1 MKAIVIWSTFQSIN
15 NFILQNWGAC
25 VDIVFGHV
33 SEKLMKLGSAARK
46 IVINR

>member
-1 MKAIVIWSTFQSIN
+1 VKGVIIGREFRSIN